1 MDGYLKKTHHTIS
14 ANIPHPVEEKNI
26 DLLQDGMAFVTIIAP
41 LIITVGFFFT
51 IKAKTVELEKAIG
64 GINVAFKES
73 LANAHDILLLK
84 IDAKL
89 AVFSERMD
97 VLKGEI
103 RENAEE
109 VKDIRRE
116 MKKIQNAK
124 QDILNQLSRM
134 GIDLYVIGEN
144 DRRSYPKED

>member
-1 MDGYLKKTHHTIS
+1 MASLNKTYHTIS
-14 ANIPHPVEEKNI
+14 TNIPNPAGEKNI
-26 DLLQDGMAFVTIIAP
+26 DLLQDGMAFVTIVAP

-51 IKAKTVELEKAIG
+51 IKAKTIELEKAISR
-64 GINVAFKES
+64 INEAFKES

-89 AVFSERMD
+89 AIFGERMD

-103 RENAEE
+103 KENSEE

-116 MKKIQNAK
+116 IKKIQNAK
-124 QDILNQLSRM
+124 QDILNQLSKM
-134 GIDLYVIGEN
+134 GIDLYAIGEN
-144 DRRSYPKED
+144 DRRGYPRDD

>member
-1 MDGYLKKTHHTIS
+1 MASLKDTYQTIGVNAAHYPEAKS
-14 ANIPHPVEEKNI
+14 P
-26 DLLQDGMAFVTIIAP
+26 DLLQDGMALVAIAAP
-41 LIITVGFFFT
+41 LIIAVGFFFT
-51 IKAKTVELEKAIG
+51 LKAKTLELEKAISD
-64 GINVAFKES
+64 INTNFKES

-89 AVFSERMD
+89 VVFSERMD

-103 RENAEE
+103 RENAED
-109 VKDIRRE
+109 VKDIRSE
-116 MKKIQNAK
+116 IKKIQNAK

-144 DRRSYPKED
+144 DRKSYPKED